1 MRIIVVMVAVLFC
14 MPIRGKC
21 PDIGDV
27 WPINNGPLS
36 LLITESVLSA
46 KLPMRGDLVLY
57 QRNNGDLI
65 VVGIK
70 EIIFDKS
77 LDCWVA
83 TVVTKTW
90 HAAGFR
96 FVPMPF
102 IRLNQLFVLPLPCRY
117 RWQQLS
123 RDGLVAQVDSYQHEI
138 PTITVVS

>member
-1 MRIIVVMVAVLFC
+1 MRIIVVMMAVLFC
-14 MPIRGKC
+14 MPIRGMC

-36 LLITESVLSA
+36 PLITESVLSA

-70 EIIFDKS
+70 EVIFDKS

-83 TVVTKTW
+83 TAVTKIKD
-90 HAAGFR
+90 AAGSR
-96 FVPMPF
+96 FVALPF
-102 IRLNQLFVLPLPCRY
+102 IRLDRLFVLPSPCRY

-123 RDGLVAQVDSYQHEI
+123 RCGLVDVDSYKHEP